1 MKIVVTERV
10 AREYGARIRKIVP
23 RARLAVASV
32 RDGGLEWSVDPAGA
46 DVCCFSED
54 MWADL
59 DLRRTVLPVVF
70 RLEGL
75 KWFHTFSAGVDAPV
89 FQQLIDRG
97 TRLTNSSG
105 VSAPAIAQYVLAM
118 MLHHVKGFSAWE
130 EQQRRRAWLQHGG
143 GELTGMTAGIVGL
156 GAIGGEVARLAKAF
170 RMRTLGLRRSPKR
183 TPYVDEQYS
192 PGRLHTLLKR
202 SDFVVL
208 ACPLT
213 KEKDGLIGEREL
225 RSMQRSAVLINV
237 ARGRVVQE
245 PTLIRAL
252 DEGWIAGAC
261 LDVFAVEPLPEDSP
275 LWSMPNVMV
284 TPHNSGAS
292 PHNMARSMEVFLD
305 NLSRFAAG
313 KRLRNEVKQAGV

>member
-1 MKIVVTERV
+1 MKILVTERV
-10 AREYGARIRKIVP
+10 AREYGARIRKVVP
-23 RARLAVASV
+23 GARLVVASV
-32 RDGGLEWSVDPAGA
+32 RDGELAWSGDPASA

-89 FQQLIDRG
+89 FQQLIERG
-97 TRLTNSSG
+97 TKLTNSAG
-105 VSAPAIAQYVLAM
+105 ASAPAIAQYVLAM
-118 MLHHVKGFSAWE
+118 MLHHVKGMGTWE
-130 EQQRRRAWLQHGG
+130 EQQRRREWRQHGG
-143 GELTGMTAGIVGL
+143 GELTGMTAGIIGL

-170 RMRTLGLRRSPKR
+170 RMRTVGIRRAPKR
-183 TPYVDEQYS
+183 TPYVDEQLP
-192 PGRLHTLLKR
+192 PGRLRTLLKQ

-213 KEKDGLIGEREL
+213 RETDGLIGEREL
-225 RSMQRSAVLINV
+225 RSMKASAVLINV

-245 PTLIRAL
+245 AELIQAL
-252 DEGWIAGAC
+252 EEGWIAGAC
-261 LDVFAVEPLPEDSP
+261 LDVFTIEPLPEESP
-275 LWSMPNVMV
+275 LWSMPNVTV

-292 PHNMARSMEVFLD
+292 PHNMARSMEMFLD
-305 NLSRFAAG
+305 NLARFAAG